1 MTLFEFDSEKDV
13 QSWHTENDV
22 VMGGVSSSQVTYA
35 PDASG
40 EGKGVAKFSG
50 EVSLENDGGFAQ
62 ILYDEKVLELTGF
75 QGVELHVKGDGQTY
89 ELRFE
94 TDADRVSY
102 AQSFVAED
110 EGQRV
115 RLPFADFKCTF
126 HGEDVPDAPALNL
139 RHVRTVGF
147 LIGDKQE
154 GHFELLIDEV
164 SAYKE

>member
-1 MTLFEFDSEKDV
+1 MILFEFDSEKAV

-40 EGKGVAKFSG
+40 EGKGVARFSG

-62 ILYDEKVLELTGF
+62 ILYDEQTLELTGF

-94 TDADRVSY
+94 TDAERVSY

-110 EGQRV
+110 EWQRV
-115 RLPFADFKCTF
+115 RLPFADFYATF

-139 RHVRTVGF
+139 GHIQTVGF
-147 LIGDKQE
+147 LIGEQE
-154 GHFELLIDEV
+154 GSFELLIDEV